1 MIEFG
6 LLPSFVTTR
15 QMSVLLRACHSK
27 LIAPETSLAL
37 CIFAQPCGRPGC
49 LAQILMNPNFRSNCG
64 SLMIL
69 ARNDSR
75 PVAITWITV
84 CIYVRFTKKSF
95 GLQRLFDVKRG
106 ARGAAVS
113 SPPPGN
119 PEIAP
124 AWFHA
129 DTISR
134 VTGAASGTSHTHRGI
149 LFPDAEKRRAKCQR
163 FQTRVPAIDE
173 SQGCSSKSHN

>member
-1 MIEFG
+1 MIELG

-27 LIAPETSLAL
+27 LIAPETSRAL

-49 LAQILMNPNFRSNCG
+49 LAQILMNPNFCSNCG

-84 CIYVRFTKKSF
+84 CIYVRFSRKSVL
-95 GLQRLFDVKRG
+95 LQCFFREPRRQLIVNQRTVHDVH
-106 ARGAAVS
+106 
-113 SPPPGN
+113 
-119 PEIAP
+119 I
-124 AWFHA
+124 
-129 DTISR
+129 
-134 VTGAASGTSHTHRGI
+134 
-149 LFPDAEKRRAKCQR
+149 
-163 FQTRVPAIDE
+163 
-173 SQGCSSKSHN
+173 

>member
-27 LIAPETSLAL
+27 LIAPETSRAL
-37 CIFAQPCGRPGC
+37 RIFAQPCGRPGC

-84 CIYVRFTKKSF
+84 CIYVRFIKKSF
-95 GLQRLFDVKRG
+95 ALQRLFDVKRG

-113 SPPPGN
+113 SPPPGQ
-119 PEIAP
+119 
-124 AWFHA
+124 
-129 DTISR
+129 SR
-134 VTGAASGTSHTHRGI
+134 DRPCLVSCRHDFPRHGSSERNITYTSTYPFSG
-149 LFPDAEKRRAKCQR
+149 
-163 FQTRVPAIDE
+163 
-173 SQGCSSKSHN
+173 